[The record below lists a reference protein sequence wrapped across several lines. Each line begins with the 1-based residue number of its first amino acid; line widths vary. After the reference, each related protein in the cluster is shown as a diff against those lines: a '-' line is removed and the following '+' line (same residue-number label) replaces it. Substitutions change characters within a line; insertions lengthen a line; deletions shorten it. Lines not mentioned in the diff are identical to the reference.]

1 MSVTS
6 NDELLAR
13 WERQLRKGLLQFLV
27 LAILNK
33 GETYGYKLSASLSKQ
48 LGAEMAEGTI
58 YPLLSRL
65 QTEKLIIAHWQ
76 IMESGPARK
85 NYRITKTGQDLLAA
99 MQTHWSLVND
109 SIRRMN

>member
-1 MSVTS
+1 MPVSSTE
-6 NDELLAR
+6 DLLAR

-33 GETYGYKLSASLSKQ
+33 GETYGYKLIASLSKQ

-65 QTEKLIIAHWQ
+65 QTEKLISAHWQ

-85 NYRITKTGQDLLAA
+85 NYRITQSGQDLLAA
-99 MQTHWSLVND
+99 MQAHWSQVND
-109 SIRRMN
+109 GIKSRQ